1 MTTKKLYLGWLAA
14 LTALVL
20 TGCSREEAPAP
31 APEAVA
37 DGGSIAV
44 RMADPVYRA
53 QLKEHAAKR
62 DGLMA
67 QYARVTTRM
76 REILAAKQA
85 ELGTADEAV
94 LKPALD
100 ADPEWT
106 SLYQRC
112 LDLDVAIGEEQQRAR
127 ETFRQRISK

>member
-1 MTTKKLYLGWLAA
+1 MMTKKHYLGWLAA

-20 TGCSREEAPAP
+20 AGCSREEAPAP
-31 APEAVA
+31 APEAAA

-94 LKPALD
+94 LKSALD

>member
-1 MTTKKLYLGWLAA
+1 MMMKKHYLGWLAA

-20 TGCSREEAPAP
+20 AGCSREEAPAP
-31 APEAVA
+31 EAAA

-53 QLKEHAAKR
+53 QLKEHATKR

-67 QYARVTTRM
+67 QYAKVTTRM

-85 ELGTADEAV
+85 ELGTEDETV

-127 ETFRQRISK
+127 ETIRQRISK

>member
-1 MTTKKLYLGWLAA
+1 MKSVYIIAMIALATTG
-14 LTALVL
+14 LV
-20 TGCSREEAPAP
+20 GCGKDNAMPAP
-31 APEAVA
+31 APEAAA

-94 LKPALD
+94 LKSALD